1 MAGDTA
7 QHSTSKIDWAFD
19 LASDGRLRVYKGNTL
34 NGQVLATHTHQETRL
49 RIPVCT
55 VLDPPDSVLH
65 LAQAKNS
72 VFRQDFSP
80 MTSFDADGIK
90 PTEKSSPLRAPDH
103 WNFESY
109 WQSRKVHLQNGKQAS
124 PEKKQQIKDWWL
136 KNEKPKRRCTIA
148 LPNHT
153 QIPFGH
159 GYVLRDRCQ

>member
-1 MAGDTA
+1 
-7 QHSTSKIDWAFD
+7 
-19 LASDGRLRVYKGNTL
+19 
-34 NGQVLATHTHQETRL
+34 
-49 RIPVCT
+49 
-55 VLDPPDSVLH
+55 
-65 LAQAKNS
+65 
-72 VFRQDFSP
+72 

-159 GYVLRDRCQ
+159 GYVIMLNEHQYRMNIMNISETVSINLD